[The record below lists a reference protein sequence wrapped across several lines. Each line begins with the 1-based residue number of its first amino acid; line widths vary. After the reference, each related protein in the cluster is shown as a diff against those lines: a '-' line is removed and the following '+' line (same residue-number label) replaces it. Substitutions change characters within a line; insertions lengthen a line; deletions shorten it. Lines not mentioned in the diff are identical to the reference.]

1 MPKQNNVRR
10 AMTSQNIYTKD
21 TSYNRMGPGYMAKS
35 KTNGMEGPL
44 NSSRRVGPITGAK
57 LPAQPK
63 CFRVNGTNPR
73 KTLLPLKD
81 TGVLDNVYEA
91 LPKSAGTFLS
101 KSATLA
107 QEGVPKLLKGIQ
119 ALDPK
124 SPHYLMRRK

>member
-1 MPKQNNVRR
+1 
-10 AMTSQNIYTKD
+10 MTSQNIYTKP
-21 TSYNRMGPGYMAKS
+21 TSYKRLSLEGEGMNS
-35 KTNGMEGPL
+35 MEGPL

-57 LPAQPK
+57 LPPQPK
-63 CFRVNGTNPR
+63 CFRVNGSNPR

-91 LPKSAGTFLS
+91 LPKSAGSFLS

-119 ALDPK
+119 ALDPQ
-124 SPHYLMRRK
+124 SPHYLMRRKSR